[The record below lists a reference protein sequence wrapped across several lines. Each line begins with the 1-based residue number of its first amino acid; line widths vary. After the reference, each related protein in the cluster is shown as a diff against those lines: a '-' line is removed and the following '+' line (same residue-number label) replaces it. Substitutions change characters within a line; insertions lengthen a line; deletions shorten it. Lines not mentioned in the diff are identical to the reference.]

1 MTGVKKLPGTQIA
14 DNLAEADSEHKD
26 MYSTNYAAFVGCSA
40 ERMEMTIFTAGYR
53 MQKYGKKISTK
64 NLKNILTPIIF
75 CDI

>member
-14 DNLAEADSEHKD
+14 DNLAEADPEYKD
-26 MYSTNYAAFVGCSA
+26 MYSTNYAAFAGCSA

-64 NLKNILTPIIF
+64 KFKKYIDTRNIL
-75 CDI
+75 

>member
-40 ERMEMTIFTAGYR
+40 ERMETTIFTACYR

-64 NLKNILTPIIF
+64 KFKKYI
-75 CDI
+75 